1 MNVSVL
7 GCGRWGSF
15 LACYHSKKHN
25 VILWGPQGDAPFE
38 VLKKEHKNSYITLP
52 PQIELTSDLKKA
64 VDASD
69 YLVIS
74 ISSQHLAEFCEK
86 LNKLDLS
93 GKTFILCMK
102 GIEAETG
109 RRLTEIMEDGLTQKA
124 DIAVWV
130 GPGHVQDFMR
140 DIPGCMVVDA
150 KNPDLSRRIVEDFN
164 SDLIRLYV
172 GNDLIGTEVGAAAK
186 NVIGI
191 AAGMLDGRGY
201 ASLKGALMAR
211 GAREVA
217 RLIKAMGGN
226 ELSAYGLCH
235 LGDYEA
241 TLFSAYSHNRMY
253 GESLV
258 KGKAFGELAEGAATV
273 VALMKL
279 SEKYHVDM
287 PISRVVYEIIYCNK
301 EPEEALKE
309 LFRRTTKGEFYE

>member
-15 LACYHSKKHN
+15 LACYHSRHHH
-25 VILWGPQGDAPFE
+25 VTLWGPEGDAPFE
-38 VLKKEHKNSYITLP
+38 ILRKERKNSYITLP
-52 PQIELTSDLKKA
+52 PKIELTCDLEKA
-64 VDASD
+64 VEASD

-74 ISSQHLAEFCEK
+74 ISSQHLAEFGQR
-86 LNKLDLS
+86 LNALDLE

-109 RRLTEIMEDGLTQKA
+109 RRLTEIMEEVITQKA
-124 DIAVWV
+124 AIAVWV
-130 GPGHVQDFMR
+130 GPGHVQDFMKG
-140 DIPGCMVVDA
+140 IPGCMVVDA
-150 KNPDLSRRIVEDFN
+150 KDPATSRRIVQDFN

-191 AAGMLDGRGY
+191 AAGMLDGKGY

-211 GAREVA
+211 GAREVS

-258 KGKAFGELAEGAATV
+258 KGETFGELAEGAATV

-279 SEKYHVDM
+279 SEKYQVDM
-287 PISRVVYEIIYCNK
+287 PISRVVYEIIYCGK
-301 EPEEALKE
+301 KPEEALQE